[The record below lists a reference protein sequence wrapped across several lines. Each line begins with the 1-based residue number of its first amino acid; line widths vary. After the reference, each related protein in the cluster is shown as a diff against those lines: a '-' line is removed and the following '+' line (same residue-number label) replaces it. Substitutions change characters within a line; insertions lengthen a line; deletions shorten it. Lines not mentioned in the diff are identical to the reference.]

1 MDIINGERAIM
12 NTNHKIKF
20 LLKNAS
26 DLDFNIDDAEISYL
40 INGKT
45 NDSYLLDF
53 KKFKLVL
60 RLNSKNSSNLGI
72 NRQNESLILQSLD
85 KKNIIP
91 NLVYMDLTYEFI
103 IYEYIEGIEL
113 DIRKTDSED
122 RKKLSSLIESYQD
135 IQIDLPKFNYFNH
148 VSLYWQKIKEI
159 KQIGN
164 LRENKIEA
172 FLAKLSNFQESN
184 WPALLTHHDLETNI
198 LVTDSGYKII
208 DWEYAGNGLHD
219 FDRCSIGLIEKNEM
233 IDDLIMVM
241 NELWTEINY
250 QN

>member
-72 NRQNESLILQSLD
+72 NRQNVSLILHSLD
-85 KKNIIP
+85 NKNIIP
-91 NLVYMDLTYEFI
+91 YLVYMDLTYEFI
-103 IYEYIEGIEL
+103 IYEYIEGVEL

-208 DWEYAGNGLHD
+208 DWEYAGNGFHD

-233 IDDLIMVM
+233 INDLIMVM

>member
-26 DLDFNIDDAEISYL
+26 DLDFYIDDAEISYL

-91 NLVYMDLTYEFI
+91 KLVYMDLTYEFI

-113 DIRKTDSED
+113 DIRKTD

-208 DWEYAGNGLHD
+208 DWEYAGNGFHD

>member
-159 KQIGN
+159 NHIGN
-164 LRENKIEA
+164 LKENKIEESVPEVVVVTENEKKEVMQIIY
-172 FLAKLSNFQESN
+172 FDFDNSKLSQISKNKLINFINKNKRELN
-184 WPALLTHHDLETNI
+184 RYIIFGH
-198 LVTDSGYKII
+198 TDTKGTIKYNMS
-208 DWEYAGNGLHD
+208 L
-219 FDRCSIGLIEKNEM
+219 
-233 IDDLIMVM
+233 
-241 NELWTEINY
+241 
-250 QN
+250 

>member
-1 MDIINGERAIM
+1 MDIISGERAIM

-26 DLDFNIDDAEISYL
+26 DLDFNIDDAEISSL

-60 RLNSKNSSNLGI
+60 RLNNKNSSNLGI
-72 NRQNESLILQSLD
+72 NRQNESLILQSLN

-91 NLVYMDLTYEFI
+91 NLVYMDITYEFI

-113 DIRKTDSED
+113 DLSKTDSED

-148 VSLYWQKIKEI
+148 VSLYWQKVKEI
-159 KQIGN
+159 NHIGN
-164 LRENKIEA
+164 LKENKMEA
-172 FLAKLSNFQESN
+172 FLDKLSNFQESN
-184 WPALLTHHDLETNI
+184 WPTLLTHHDLETNI

-208 DWEYAGNGLHD
+208 DWEYAGNGFHD
-219 FDRCSIGLIEKNEM
+219 FDRCSIGLIEQNEM

-241 NELWTEINY
+241 NELWAEINY

>member
-85 KKNIIP
+85 QKNIIP

-135 IQIDLPKFNYFNH
+135 IQIDLPKFNYFSH

-164 LRENKIEA
+164 LRENKMEA

-208 DWEYAGNGLHD
+208 DWEYAGNGFHD

-241 NELWTEINY
+241 KELWTEINY

>member
-1 MDIINGERAIM
+1 MC
-12 NTNHKIKF
+12 
-20 LLKNAS
+20 
-26 DLDFNIDDAEISYL
+26 
-40 INGKT
+40 
-45 NDSYLLDF
+45 
-53 KKFKLVL
+53 
-60 RLNSKNSSNLGI
+60 
-72 NRQNESLILQSLD
+72 
-85 KKNIIP
+85 
-91 NLVYMDLTYEFI
+91 
-103 IYEYIEGIEL
+103 
-113 DIRKTDSED
+113 IRDRTDSED

-198 LVTDSGYKII
+198 LVTDNGYKII
-208 DWEYAGNGLHD
+208 DWEYAGNGFHD

>member
-1 MDIINGERAIM
+1 MDIINGGRALM
-12 NTNHKIKF
+12 NIRHKLNILIKN
-20 LLKNAS
+20 KRN
-26 DLDFNIDDAEISYL
+26 LDFNIDDAEISYL
-40 INGKT
+40 SKGRT

-53 KKFKLVL
+53 NNFKLVL
-60 RLNSKNSSNLGI
+60 RLNSKNDFDLGI
-72 NRQNESLILQSLD
+72 NRENEALILQSLD

-208 DWEYAGNGLHD
+208 DWEYASNGHYS
-219 FDRCSIGLIEKNEM
+219 FDRHSLGLMNDNKM
-233 IDDLIMVM
+233 L
-241 NELWTEINY
+241 NELIKFMNYFWSLINKKD
-250 QN
+250 

>member
-1 MDIINGERAIM
+1 MDITNGERAIM

-26 DLDFNIDDAEISYL
+26 DLDFNIDDVEISSL

-60 RLNSKNSSNLGI
+60 RLNNKNSSNLGI
-72 NRQNESLILQSLD
+72 NRQNESLILQSLN

-91 NLVYMDLTYEFI
+91 NLVYMDFTYQFI

-113 DIRKTDSED
+113 DLSKTDSED

-148 VSLYWQKIKEI
+148 VSLYWQKVKEI
-159 KQIGN
+159 NHIGN
-164 LRENKIEA
+164 LKENKMEA
-172 FLAKLSNFQESN
+172 FLDKLSNFQESN
-184 WPALLTHHDLETNI
+184 WPTLLTHHDLETNI

-208 DWEYAGNGLHD
+208 DWEYAGNGFHN

-241 NELWTEINY
+241 NELWAEINY

>member
-1 MDIINGERAIM
+1 MNINIRSINPFKDLSEQSIKAIE
-12 NTNHKIKF
+12 H
-20 LLKNAS
+20 
-26 DLDFNIDDAEISYL
+26 
-40 INGKT
+40 
-45 NDSYLLDF
+45 
-53 KKFKLVL
+53 
-60 RLNSKNSSNLGI
+60 SSQIVNFPIGFP
-72 NRQNESLILQSLD
+72 IL

-103 IYEYIEGIEL
+103 IYEYIEGIKL

-164 LRENKIEA
+164 LRENKMEA

-208 DWEYAGNGLHD
+208 DWEYAGNGFHD

>member
-1 MDIINGERAIM
+1 MTLSSAI
-12 NTNHKIKF
+12 
-20 LLKNAS
+20 
-26 DLDFNIDDAEISYL
+26 DGEISNKEMQFIQTCINNLPIFKTYNSEDLEKTLSMFFELLSGDNDPETIIEL
-40 INGKT
+40 I
-45 NDSYLLDF
+45 D
-53 KKFKLVL
+53 
-60 RLNSKNSSNLGI
+60 
-72 NRQNESLILQSLD
+72 QSLD

-91 NLVYMDLTYEFI
+91 NLVYMDLTNEFI

-164 LRENKIEA
+164 LRENKIEV

-198 LVTDSGYKII
+198 LATDSGYKII
-208 DWEYAGNGLHD
+208 DWEYAGNGFHD

>member
-20 LLKNAS
+20 LLENVS

-60 RLNSKNSSNLGI
+60 RLNNKNSLNLGI
-72 NRQNESLILQSLD
+72 NRQNESLILLSLD
-85 KKNIIP
+85 KKNIVP
-91 NLVYMDLTYEFI
+91 NLVYMDNTYEFI

-113 DIRKTDSED
+113 DLRKTDTED
-122 RKKLSSLIESYQD
+122 RNKLLSLIESYQD
-135 IQIDLPKFNYFNH
+135 IKIDLPKFNYFNH
-148 VSLYWQKIKEI
+148 VSLYWKKIKEI
-159 KQIGN
+159 KYISDS
-164 LRENKIEA
+164 RENKMEA
-172 FLAKLSNFQESN
+172 FLANLSDFQKSN
-184 WPALLTHHDLETNI
+184 WPTLLTHHDLKENI
-198 LVTDSGYKII
+198 LVTDNGYKII
-208 DWEYAGNGLHD
+208 DWEYAGNGFHD
-219 FDRCSIGLIEKNEM
+219 FDRYSLGLIEENEM
-233 IDDLIMVM
+233 IDDLIMVL

>member
-1 MDIINGERAIM
+1 MDIISGERAIM

-26 DLDFNIDDAEISYL
+26 DLDFNIDDAEISCL

-53 KKFKLVL
+53 RKFKLVL

-72 NRQNESLILQSLD
+72 NRQNESLILQSLN

-91 NLVYMDLTYEFI
+91 NLVYMDITYEFI

-113 DIRKTDSED
+113 DLSKTDSED

-135 IQIDLPKFNYFNH
+135 IKIDLPKFNYFNY
-148 VSLYWQKIKEI
+148 VSLYWQKVKEI
-159 KQIGN
+159 NHISN
-164 LRENKIEA
+164 LSENKMES
-172 FLAKLSNFQESN
+172 FLDKLSNFQESN

-198 LVTDSGYKII
+198 LVTDGGYKII
-208 DWEYAGNGLHD
+208 DWEYAGNGFHD

-241 NELWTEINY
+241 NQLWAEINY
-250 QN
+250 KN

>member
-1 MDIINGERAIM
+1 MCIR
-12 NTNHKIKF
+12 
-20 LLKNAS
+20 
-26 DLDFNIDDAEISYL
+26 
-40 INGKT
+40 
-45 NDSYLLDF
+45 DS
-53 KKFKLVL
+53 
-60 RLNSKNSSNLGI
+60 
-72 NRQNESLILQSLD
+72 
-85 KKNIIP
+85 
-91 NLVYMDLTYEFI
+91 
-103 IYEYIEGIEL
+103 EYIEGIEL

-148 VSLYWQKIKEI
+148 LILYWQKIKEI

-164 LRENKIEA
+164 LRENKMEA

-208 DWEYAGNGLHD
+208 DWEYAGNGFHD

>member
-26 DLDFNIDDAEISYL
+26 DIDFNIDDAEISYL

-159 KQIGN
+159 NQIDN
-164 LRENKIEA
+164 LRENKMEA

-208 DWEYAGNGLHD
+208 DWEYAGNGFHD

-233 IDDLIMVM
+233 INDLMMAM